1 MEGMLARAPRPEVTD
16 PLSTPDPRWGLVK
29 RAVASRHFAKSPL
42 LSKFLLYVCDRALK
56 GREEEISEHQIGV
69 EVFGRPEDYD
79 PGEDNIVRN
88 YARQLRKRLSEYFA
102 DEGLQEPFRL
112 EIPRGGYVPSF
123 YPRGGFPT
131 TYPRGGFPTTPPP
144 APDMPMGERPLDE
157 AREPAVR
164 EPYAPASREAP
175 RLPSWLRFVLLGV
188 YSAALIGAGIYLA
201 AHLPGSAIPQ
211 GASHQLWKELFSAD
225 SDTFV
230 VPADA
235 GFGILQNL
243 GQKRLSLADYANGA
257 YSTMPLPAMDPH
269 NANDL
274 RTQRYTSVVDLEIAT
289 ALSHRPEVVA
299 KRFILR
305 FARDLRMDDL
315 KQGSAILI
323 GSAYSNPWAEVFQHS
338 LNFRFDYKPEQ
349 HNSWIINQAPR
360 PGEGTSYEN
369 NWDGP
374 SHQTFAVVAFVPNL
388 NGSGHVLL
396 IQGLDMAATQAA
408 AEFVCRDA
416 DMAPILQKATRPN
429 GSLGPFEVL
438 LQTTS
443 IGANAPSARVVA
455 SRFPA

>member
-1 MEGMLARAPRPEVTD
+1 MEGMLARAPRPEVTATL
-16 PLSTPDPRWGLVK
+16 PTPDPRWSLVQ
-29 RAVASRHFAKSPL
+29 RVVASRHFAKSPL
-42 LSKFLLYVCDRALK
+42 LSKFLLYVCDRTLK
-56 GREEEISEHQIGV
+56 GREAEISEHQIGV
-69 EVFGRPEDYD
+69 VVFGRPENYD

-102 DEGLQEPFRL
+102 DEGLQEPFQL

-123 YPRGGFPT
+123 YPRGEFAT
-131 TYPRGGFPTTPPP
+131 TSPQLSPEIT
-144 APDMPMGERPLDE
+144 ADERPLDE
-157 AREPAVR
+157 VRGPA
-164 EPYAPASREAP
+164 ELSALASPQSP
-175 RLPSWLRFVLLGV
+175 RWPSWLRFLLLGA
-188 YSAALIGAGIYLA
+188 YSAGLIAAGVYLA
-201 AHLPGSAIPQ
+201 ARVPVSAKSQ
-211 GASHQLWKELFSAD
+211 GASHRLWKELFSAD

-243 GQKRLSLADYANGA
+243 GQKRLSLADYVDGA
-257 YSTMPLPAMDPH
+257 YSTTPLPAMDPH

-289 ALSHRPEVVA
+289 ALSHRPEVVS

-323 GSAYSNPWAEVFQHS
+323 GSAYSNPWAEVFQHN

-349 HNSWIINQAPR
+349 HNSWIINQAPG
-360 PGEGTSYEN
+360 PGENASYEN

-416 DMAPILQKATRPN
+416 DMAPILQKATRSN
-429 GSLGPFEVL
+429 GTLGPFEVL